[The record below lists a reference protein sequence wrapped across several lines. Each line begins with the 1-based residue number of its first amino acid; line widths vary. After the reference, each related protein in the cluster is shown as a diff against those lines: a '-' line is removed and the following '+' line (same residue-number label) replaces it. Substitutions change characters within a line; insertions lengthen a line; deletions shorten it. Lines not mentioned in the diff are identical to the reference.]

1 MQPKVNYPAAQI
13 VAHGTSAPLNS
24 STTTVVGIPRASS
37 GGKPAFL
44 RIALSAGAAY
54 VRGAT
59 TATAV
64 SVTTADSIV
73 TANEAL
79 YLNCVGMGAIGG
91 LQIGSTNAIM
101 QVAPLEEGVLDV
113 PTVASV
119 V

>member
-54 VRGAT
+54 VRGGS
-59 TATAV
+59 TATSAT
-64 SVTTADSIV
+64 VTTADSIV

-91 LQIGSTNAIM
+91 LQIGATNAIM
-101 QVAPLEEGVLDV
+101 QVSPLEEGVFDV
-113 PTVASV
+113 PTVVSV